1 MRLTA
6 FALALAAGAWL
17 PGAHGAE
24 DHTHHQRQ
32 PAGYTRGTVRVVLP
46 AVTVQRADGK
56 RVKLAAEIDDIKPTL
71 INFIFTTCTAICPP
85 MTQVFA
91 EFQQKLGAKAADVHM
106 ISVSIDPEQD
116 TPARLT
122 AYAQRFGAG
131 PQWTFLTGSA
141 EASVAVQKAFG
152 AYRSDKMSHTP
163 TTWLRAAPGQPWLRL
178 DGFATPDEL
187 LREYRQLVAAAQ

>member
-1 MRLTA
+1 MKLSA
-6 FALALAAGAWL
+6 FALALAVGAWL
-17 PGAHGAE
+17 PGALAGEVHS
-24 DHTHHQRQ
+24 HHQHQ
-32 PAGYTRGTVRVVLP
+32 SSGYTRGTVRVVLP

-56 RVKLAAEIDDIKPTL
+56 RVKLAAEVDNIKPTL

-91 EFQQKLGAKAADVHM
+91 EFQGKLGAQASGVNM

-131 PQWTFLTGSA
+131 PNWTFLTGST

-178 DGFATPDEL
+178 DGFATPAEL
-187 LREYRQLVAAAQ
+187 LREYQQLVAAAQ